1 MSSTTPSQ
9 LDTYLYNT
17 STYFYVKNFI
27 PAEMVSKVKSLQEN
41 YATLSLFSLKAL
53 SCCVSIKK
61 ESTYSLYRRDEM
73 VVELII
79 AQH

>member
-17 STYFYVKNFI
+17 FTYFYVKNSI